1 MGASKSDV
9 AASESVVSG
18 HTGRMLAVLTAGLA
32 TAKLGR
38 YLLPPLLP
46 VVIDSLSI
54 SPVRAGFVLTALSLF
69 YGLSQYVGGR
79 YADQLSKKT
88 VLVGAYGFILV
99 GYLVIGGTVAYAALV
114 LGAVV
119 VGTGMG
125 LYGPAD
131 RALVSDLFRRRRG
144 LAFGI
149 NVTGTEL
156 GGVVGAGLAAVALA
170 TVGWRAGFLSLV
182 PLGAVVVLSLHHWG
196 REPYVRRAVP
206 LGLRDTVARLSS
218 GGYGPIVA
226 VYVLFAFIGQS
237 VVGFL
242 PTLLQAD
249 LGFGSTAASLTY
261 ASVFAV
267 GFLAKPA
274 GGWLS
279 DRGSRLSVAVGAFAV
294 GLLGLGL
301 LVLSA
306 SVPLAVVGTVV
317 FALGHRSFPPVMQA
331 YLMDSFP
338 DESMGGDLGAIRTVY
353 IGLGSLG
360 PTYVGLVASR
370 ADYTTAYAGLA
381 VCFVVGIVLLLRQ
394 RSRA

>member
-1 MGASKSDV
+1 
-9 AASESVVSG
+9 
-18 HTGRMLAVLTAGLA
+18 MLALLTVGLA

-46 VVIDSLSI
+46 EIIDTLSI
-54 SPVRAGFVLTALSLF
+54 SPVRAGFVLTAVSMF
-69 YGLSQYVGGR
+69 YGLAQYVGGR

-88 VLVGAYGFILV
+88 ILVAAYGFILV
-99 GYLVIGGTVAYAALV
+99 GYLVIGQTLAYGMLV
-114 LGAVV
+114 FGGVV
-119 VGTGMG
+119 VGAGMG

-131 RALVSDLFRRRRG
+131 RALVSDLFRRKRG

-156 GGVVGAGLAAVALA
+156 GGAVGAGIAAVALA
-170 TVGWRAGFLSLV
+170 TLGWRAAFLALL
-182 PLGAVVVLSLHHWG
+182 PLGAGVVLLFHHWG
-196 REPYVRRAVP
+196 REPYVRRAAP
-206 LGLRDTVARLSS
+206 LGLRDTVGRLAT
-218 GGYGPIVA
+218 GGYGPVIA
-226 VYVLFAFIGQS
+226 VYVLFSFVGQS

-249 LGFGSTAASLTY
+249 HGFTSTAASLTY

-267 GFLAKPA
+267 GLVTKPVS
-274 GGWLS
+274 GWVS
-279 DRGSRLSVAVGAFAV
+279 DRVERLSVAVGAFVV
-294 GLLGLGL
+294 GLVGLGL
-301 LVLSA
+301 LVLS
-306 SVPLAVVGTVV
+306 SSIPVAVVGTVV
-317 FALGHRSFPPVMQA
+317 FAVGHRSFPPVMQA

-360 PTYVGLVASR
+360 PTYVGVVASR

-381 VCFVVGIVLLLRQ
+381 VCFVVGIALLLRQ
-394 RSRA
+394 RFRT